1 MQNSTPNQMKMLIT
15 RLGKNTKLVITGD
28 LKQSDL
34 GENSGLADLVNK
46 IDGLNLNYIEHVTME
61 NDDILR
67 HPAVAEILKIY

>member
-1 MQNSTPNQMKMLIT
+1 MKMLIT

-34 GENSGLADLVNK
+34 GENSGLADIVNK
-46 IDGLNLNYIEHVTME
+46 IDGLNLKYIEHVTME

-67 HPAVAEILKIY
+67 HPAVSEILKIY